1 VEKHSIQSVLEHY
14 GATVRDREGWA
25 KLRCPFH
32 DDGHAS
38 ATVNVEENAFN
49 CFGCGVKGDT
59 YSIIM
64 EQERVGFREAVKIA
78 EGITGK
84 SSTTLRASGAKSR
97 SVSRNERDNLTRR
110 AYSPPRVRGRTSS
123 RA

>member
-1 VEKHSIQSVLEHY
+1 MEKHSIQSILEHY
-14 GATVRDREGWA
+14 GATVREREGWA

-78 EGITGK
+78 EGITGE

-97 SVSRNERDNLTRR
+97 SISRNEGDNLARR
-110 AYSPPRVRGRTSS
+110 AYSPPRVRRRASS

>member
-1 VEKHSIQSVLEHY
+1 VEKHSIQSILEHY
-14 GATVRDREGWA
+14 GATVHERDGWV

-97 SVSRNERDNLTRR
+97 SISRNEGHNLARR
-110 AYSPPRVRGRTSS
+110 GYSPPRVRRGASS

>member
-1 VEKHSIQSVLEHY
+1 VDKHSIQPILEHY
-14 GATVRDREGWA
+14 GATVREQYGWV

-64 EQERVGFREAVKIA
+64 EQEGVGFREAIKIA
-78 EGITGK
+78 EGITGQ

-97 SVSRNERDNLTRR
+97 SISRNEGHNLARR
-110 AYSPPRVRGRTSS
+110 GYSPPRVRRGASS

>member
-1 VEKHSIQSVLEHY
+1 MEKHSIQSVLEHY
-14 GATVRDREGWA
+14 GATVHERDGWV

-110 AYSPPRVRGRTSS
+110 AYSPPRVRGRASS

>member
-1 VEKHSIQSVLEHY
+1 VEKHSIQSILEHY